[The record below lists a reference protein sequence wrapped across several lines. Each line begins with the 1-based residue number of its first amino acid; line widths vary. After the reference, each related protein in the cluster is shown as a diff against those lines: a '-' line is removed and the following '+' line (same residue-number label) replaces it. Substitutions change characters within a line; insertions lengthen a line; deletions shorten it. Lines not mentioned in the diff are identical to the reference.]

1 VAIPLREEEAMS
13 IQNVTANRPSGMS
26 RGFTLIELKKP
37 AQSGPESPAQNANAA
52 KE

>member
-1 VAIPLREEEAMS
+1 MS
-13 IQNVTANRPSGMS
+13 IQNITAKRLSGMS

-37 AQSGPESPAQNANAA
+37 AQSGPESPAQSAEAA